1 MPNSAL
7 PVSRRQLLGT
17 AAAVAALAA
26 TPVGAQTQPP
36 LRIAMSLNDIPRLWA
51 GPDAGFE
58 GLRFGGYLVFDAL
71 TLWDMGRRDKAS
83 GLVPGLATNWRVDP
97 ADKKRWIFTL
107 RQGVKFH
114 DGSDFDADALIWNL
128 ESVFN
133 AQAPQFHAPRVGLIR
148 SRLSSVASYA
158 KIDANTV
165 AIVTTEPNGMFI
177 YETSFLMIASPKQWQ
192 ELGGDWQRFAER
204 PSGTGPYRVTAF
216 AARERVELEAF
227 AGYWDKARVPKTQ
240 RTVLLPIGD
249 ANARVAALRSGQVD
263 MIETVPPDAIES
275 LRRANM
281 KVDTNL
287 YPHVWA
293 WRLNVQ
299 PDSPFH
305 DVRVRKAA
313 NLAIDRAGM
322 VHLLAGSAEA
332 AKGKVPPSSP
342 WFGSPS
348 FDIKYDVEAAKKLMA
363 EAGYGPNR
371 RCAVKAIIASGGGGQ
386 MLPLPMNEY
395 VQENLRAIFM
405 DVTFEV
411 VDFGTIIGM
420 MRAGSRA
427 PQQAGAHA
435 INIAIP
441 TIEPTVGWVIYDSA
455 LVNPR
460 GVNWGYYNSPAI
472 DKALADI
479 RLGFTE
485 PEQNAAMAK
494 LHTALVDEA
503 AALFVV
509 HDLNPRAYSA
519 RVEGFVQAQ
528 NWFQDYTTVRMR

>member
-1 MPNSAL
+1 MPNSIL
-7 PVSRRQLLGT
+7 PLNRRTLLAT
-17 AAAVAALAA
+17 AAAAGALAA
-26 TPVGAQTQPP
+26 TPVAAQTQPP

-71 TLWDMGRRDKAS
+71 ALWDMSSREKAS
-83 GLVPGLATNWRVDP
+83 GLVPGLAASWRVEG
-97 ADKKRWIFTL
+97 ADKKRWVFAL
-107 RQGVKFH
+107 RRSVKFH

-128 ESVFN
+128 DSVFN
-133 AQAPQFHAPRVGLIR
+133 PQAPQFHAPRVGLIR
-148 SRLSSVASYA
+148 SRLSSVASYE

-165 AIVTTEPNGMFI
+165 AIVTNEPNGMFI
-177 YETSFLMIASPKQWQ
+177 FETSFLMIASPARWR

-204 PSGTGPYRVTAF
+204 PSGTGPYRVAAF

-227 AGYWDKARVPKTQ
+227 EGYWDKMRVPKTQ

-275 LRRANM
+275 LKRANM
-281 KVDTNL
+281 TVDTNI

-313 NLAIDRAGM
+313 NLAVDRNGM
-322 VHLLAGSAEA
+322 VALLAGSAA
-332 AKGKVPPSSP
+332 PAKGKVSPSSP
-342 WFGSPS
+342 WFGKPA
-348 FDIKYDVEAAKKLMA
+348 FDIKTDVEAAKKLMA
-363 EAGYGPNR
+363 EAGYGPAK

-386 MLPLPMNEY
+386 MLPMPMNEY
-395 VQENLRAIFM
+395 LQENLRAIFI

-420 MRAGSRA
+420 MRAGSKA

-460 GVNWGYYNSPAI
+460 GVNWGYYNSPAV
-472 DKALADI
+472 DKALVDI
-479 RLGFTE
+479 RTGFT
-485 PEQNAAMAK
+485 PAEQNEAMAK
-494 LHTALVDEA
+494 LHTVLVDEA

-528 NWFQDYTTVRMR
+528 NWFQDYTNIRMR